1 MAFRGLLFVF
11 GFAFLAL
18 AVIGALL
25 PIMPTVPFMLLAIW
39 CFARSSERMHQWI
52 LNLPTVGAELRAWE
66 EEGAISTRAKILA
79 TVVMIGLI
87 AIPIWFRVLT
97 LWIKLMT
104 VLITVLVLAF
114 ILSRPKPKSQ

>member
-1 MAFRGLLFVF
+1 MAFRVLLFVF

-52 LNLPTVGAELRAWE
+52 LNLPIITLYAVKE
-66 EEGAISTRAKILA
+66 KI
-79 TVVMIGLI
+79 
-87 AIPIWFRVLT
+87 PFKPRVPL
-97 LWIKLMT
+97 
-104 VLITVLVLAF
+104 
-114 ILSRPKPKSQ
+114 